1 MTNRETSTLKSEPA
15 VQQEGFTLMKYT
27 GQYVAPTGLYLGKYQ
42 GWKGQEPINVAN
54 EDVARLEATGFWQ
67 KHVTQPAAKA
77 KVVGASVASE
87 AEPEADEDE
96 DTSRR
101 KGARRARADK
111 E

>member
-1 MTNRETSTLKSEPA
+1 MTINRETPLKSEPA
-15 VQQEGFTLMKYT
+15 APEEGKTLMRYT

-42 GWKGQEPINVAN
+42 GWKGQEAINVDN

-67 KHVTQPAAKA
+67 KFVAQPAAKA
-77 KVVGASVASE
+77 KVVE
-87 AEPEADEDE
+87 AEAEADEDE
-96 DTSRR
+96 DTTRR